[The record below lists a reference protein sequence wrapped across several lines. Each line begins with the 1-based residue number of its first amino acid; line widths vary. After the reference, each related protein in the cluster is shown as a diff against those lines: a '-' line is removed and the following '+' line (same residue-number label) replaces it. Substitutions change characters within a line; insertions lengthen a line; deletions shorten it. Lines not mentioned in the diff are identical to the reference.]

1 MSIRVLRSRLYRLDP
16 ADPVKPI
23 YLGGYYIR
31 IRGLPDACFR
41 AAAAALFALAL
52 AALAAGEISP
62 CTAAAYVPCVRGL
75 FAALF
80 MPRILREDDFAASV
94 RRIRLAGLIGALL
107 ALRDAPA
114 AAAALLCAAMLALRQ
129 RYLLQKE
136 ATS

>member
-31 IRGLPDACFR
+31 IRGLPNACFR
-41 AAAAALFALAL
+41 AAAAALL
-52 AALAAGEISP
+52 
-62 CTAAAYVPCVRGL
+62 CT
-75 FAALF
+75 
-80 MPRILREDDFAASV
+80 
-94 RRIRLAGLIGALL
+94 
-107 ALRDAPA
+107 
-114 AAAALLCAAMLALRQ
+114 AMLALRQ